1 LCCTVVTMA
10 RQSKAQRRSRKAQ
23 LLQLALCSVLSS
35 SVDAFAPM
43 AASRAAAASRAVS
56 ASASS
61 SWTGSSSMQAA
72 VASSRSRSN
81 SVQRS
86 MSMVATAE
94 RTGMFTNSNP
104 EDRRVTPASRE
115 GKAFFKVTYVVLESQ
130 YQASLTKACQ
140 TINSER
146 DDVCVECVG
155 YLLEELR
162 DDKNLAAFQKDC
174 SESNIFI
181 GSLIFVQ
188 ELAEKVAAVVEPLRD
203 QLDAVVVFPS
213 MPEVMRYNIFPR
225 YLSLYTLKYAYTDP
239 KLLSQHSTA
248 SALHCKLYA
257 QAKSCTLQHMP
268 HLSQPNIPHQI

>member
-1 LCCTVVTMA
+1 MA

-61 SWTGSSSMQAA
+61 AWTGSSSMQAA
-72 VASSRSRSN
+72 VASSRARS

-104 EDRRVTPASRE
+104 EDRRVTPTNRE

-213 MPEVMRYNIFPR
+213 MPEVMRYLHLKTFAVYTHSYTLYTAYRSQYSRCAELQP
-225 YLSLYTLKYAYTDP
+225 LSLAITCI
-239 KLLSQHSTA
+239 LLY
-248 SALHCKLYA
+248 SAG
-257 QAKSCTLQHMP
+257 
-268 HLSQPNIPHQI
+268 LSQPNSPLTQN